1 VTGDATPVMK
11 ITVTRS
17 GGIAGLTREWVVR
30 VEEQG
35 DPDSWFRLVEQL
47 SWQPRH
53 RSPVQPDRF
62 VYRIRVSRRRIT
74 LPEQDLTGPWR
85 QLVDRVRDA
94 VDQPEKD

>member
-1 VTGDATPVMK
+1 MK
-11 ITVTRS
+11 ITVARS

-47 SWQPRH
+47 PWQEPH
-53 RSPVQPDRF
+53 RSAPQPDRY
-62 VYRIRVSRRRIT
+62 VYRIGVSRRRIT

-94 VDQPEKD
+94 VERSEKE

>member
-1 VTGDATPVMK
+1 MK

-35 DPDSWFRLVEQL
+35 DPDSWIRLVEQL
-47 SWQPRH
+47 PWQPRH
-53 RSPVQPDRF
+53 RSAVHPDRY
-62 VYRIRVSRRRIT
+62 VYRIGVSRRRIT

-85 QLVDRVRDA
+85 LLVDRVRDA
-94 VDQPEKD
+94 VNQHEKE

>member
-1 VTGDATPVMK
+1 MK

-47 SWQPRH
+47 PWNERH
-53 RSPVQPDRF
+53 RSAPQPDRY
-62 VYRIRVSRRRIT
+62 VYRIGVSRRRIT
-74 LPEQDLTGPWR
+74 LPEQELTGPWR

-94 VDQPEKD
+94 AEQRQTE

>member
-35 DPDSWFRLVEQL
+35 DPDSWLRLVEQL

>member
-1 VTGDATPVMK
+1 MK

-35 DPDSWFRLVEQL
+35 DPDSWLRLVEQL
-47 SWQPRH
+47 PWQERH
-53 RSPVQPDRF
+53 RSAPQPDRYI
-62 VYRIRVSRRRIT
+62 YRIGVSRRRIT

-94 VDQPEKD
+94 VERSEKE